1 LGKVYSQLGSHAH
14 SFEYHEKSIRLNEL
28 RHPQKDHIDLAK
40 SYGFA
45 AQSYFNKGDDDD
57 DARALSFI
65 LSSIQIVESLY
76 VVESKEFVVPVLGE
90 FYYLA
95 SEIYFSTK
103 SMESSLGFALKSLA
117 IREFLFLNKNNNHP
131 DLKKTYGHLSQLY
144 RQINNE
150 SIPLEYEMKQ
160 LKND

>member
-1 LGKVYSQLGSHAH
+1 MYA
-14 SFEYHEKSIRLNEL
+14 
-28 RHPQKDHIDLAK
+28 
-40 SYGFA
+40 
-45 AQSYFNKGDDDD
+45 
-57 DARALSFI
+57 
-65 LSSIQIVESLY
+65 
-76 VVESKEFVVPVLGE
+76 ESKEFVVPVLGE

-103 SMESSLGFALKSLA
+103 SMDSSLSFALKSLA

-144 RQINNE
+144 KQTNNV
-150 SIPLEYEMKQ
+150 SIALEYEMKQ

>member
-1 LGKVYSQLGSHAH
+1 MGQHLKGLQYSLIS
-14 SFEYHEKSIRLNEL
+14 STRLNL
-28 RHPQKDHIDLAK
+28 GLQNIHAK
-40 SYGFA
+40 EF
-45 AQSYFNKGDDDD
+45 
-57 DARALSFI
+57 SFI
-65 LSSIQIVESLY
+65 LSSIRIVESLY

-131 DLKKTYGHLSQLY
+131 DLKKTYGHLSQIY

-150 SIPLEYEMKQ
+150 SIGLEYEMKR